1 MTDERDQA
9 DAATEAFEAVRAEV
23 ALLRRAVERLAA
35 ERAEQ
40 PSAPDYSE
48 TLGVIVKEVRT
59 AGKRID
65 TLASSAALA
74 ASPAEVAAHVA
85 RAAAQVQR
93 EGQNTL
99 GTSSRALDEAA
110 RRIREVTASARE
122 GRVQNWMLA
131 GAVAIGMLLWGVL
144 EGPVL
149 RTAPTSWHWPDKA
162 AARIVGLPMWDAGM
176 KLAAVDS
183 PGNFERVRVVVQLA
197 RDNATA
203 IERCQL
209 AAKKAGRGVRCAIT
223 MTPGSTDGA
232 AR

>member
-1 MTDERDQA
+1 MTEERDQA

-40 PSAPDYSE
+40 PVAPDYSE
-48 TLGVIVKEVRT
+48 TLGAIVKEVRT

-74 ASPAEVAAHVA
+74 ASPAEVAAQVA
-85 RAAAQVQR
+85 RAAAHVQR

-99 GTSSRALDEAA
+99 ASSSRALDDAV
-110 RRIREVTASARE
+110 RRVREVTASARQ

-131 GAVAIGMLLWGVL
+131 GAVAIGVLLWGVL

-149 RTAPTSWHWPDKA
+149 RTAPASWRWPEKA
-162 AARIVGLPMWDAGM
+162 AARIVGLPMWEAGM
-176 KLAAVDS
+176 RLAATDS
-183 PGNFERVRVVVQLA
+183 PESFQRVQKADQL
-197 RDNATA
+197 RKGK
-203 IERCQL
+203 R
-209 AAKKAGRGVRCAIT
+209 AGH
-223 MTPGSTDGA
+223 
-232 AR
+232 

>member
-40 PSAPDYSE
+40 PVTPDYSE
-48 TLGVIVKEVRT
+48 TLGAIVKEVRT

-74 ASPAEVAAHVA
+74 ASPAEVAAQVA

-99 GTSSRALDEAA
+99 ASSSRVLDDAT
-110 RRIREVTASARE
+110 RRVREVTASARR

-131 GAVAIGMLLWGVL
+131 GAVAIGVLLWGVL

-149 RTAPTSWHWPDKA
+149 RTAPVSWHWPEKA

-183 PGNFERVRVVVQLA
+183 PASFERVRAADQLA
-197 RDNATA
+197 KENALA
-203 IERCQL
+203 IQACRQR
-209 AAKKAGRGVRCAIT
+209 AKKARDAVRCIVEIKA
-223 MTPGSTDGA
+223 
-232 AR
+232 